1 MAVPEDA
8 AFMLCAP
15 PQMKHARTRAF
26 KLALVALTAVWAS
39 KCTEKKRY
47 QQAEHT
53 TRSQYISGE
62 YSSAHGALLCTNASR
77 ISQNVHPDRIAT
89 LSAILDKA
97 ADALVCY
104 TSAVTVPAF
113 CREVSRQGLQQVLR
127 HEQLEL
133 QRAFEAIQPAVVRVY
148 AMTSPEVDTPGS
160 GRGDATQENQ
170 GADEC
175 EHFHFLGSGFFFDD
189 HGYIVTAAH
198 VLLRPKNAES
208 DESACIGNGMEHHR
222 MFGVDSVPFSLAVKD
237 SEGMMYEACLCGVDA
252 ATDVAVLHLPGS
264 KPKKIFSL
272 QGKFKESRPVMG
284 EAVVTYAALEH
295 AEEPIGVAGRMLQP
309 RQTFDPVGDTGGL
322 SFLQLQ
328 LLTLPGMSG
337 APVCNMEGFV
347 VGMLVKKFDLCGVA
361 VPASIVLRV
370 AEVLR
375 DSGKFVPSSIGLLV
389 EGEGL
394 RLESKSGQIP
404 TRPWPRVCGILPGGA
419 AAKAGI
425 LEGDRIISV
434 KGETTDSVGR
444 VSTFLSFCRH
454 FGWMALASGT
464 TPQKAGLQEEGC
476 MFW

>member
-1 MAVPEDA
+1 MVPHGCVLHIISRPRSYFKTLCVVRWPGVQVDGGVGASGGVCPHCPPQTAAMAVPEDA

-189 HGYIVTAAH
+189 HDLLVLLVMGAFVGYIVTAAH
-198 VLLRPKNAES
+198 VLL
-208 DESACIGNGMEHHR
+208 
-222 MFGVDSVPFSLAVKD
+222 
-237 SEGMMYEACLCGVDA
+237 
-252 ATDVAVLHLPGS
+252 
-264 KPKKIFSL
+264 
-272 QGKFKESRPVMG
+272 ESRPVMG

-444 VSTFLSFCRH
+444 LREILLLHRGGPLDISVRRGKDILNFSLD
-454 FGWMALASGT
+454 L
-464 TPQKAGLQEEGC
+464 KE
-476 MFW
+476 